1 MRTHAAYQPGSLPGV
16 SHSKEHALLIFGGA
30 SRLDAFSGYPCLT

>member
-16 SHSKEHALLIFGGA
+16 SRSKEHALLIFGGLPA
-30 SRLDAFSGYPCLT
+30 